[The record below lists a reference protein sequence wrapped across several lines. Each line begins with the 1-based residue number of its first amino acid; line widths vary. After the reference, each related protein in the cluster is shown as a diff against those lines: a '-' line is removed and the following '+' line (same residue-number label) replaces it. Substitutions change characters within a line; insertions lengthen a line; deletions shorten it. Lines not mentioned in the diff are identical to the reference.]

1 MGDKTGAY
9 ADHLAST
16 TNAGSIHRRHNS
28 WGRTRSPKS
37 LVHENGTALT
47 ISSNTNT
54 MKGTSASEVGY
65 LTENQSFLHVLIEE
79 TNSGSNTN
87 TAAVKAFGYCHA
99 FQRWFELQQSQ
110 TGGYGTNSAATA
122 ASVDPPNSSTTPENH
137 VPSAR
142 EFRVYELF
150 GIDRV
155 HFVCTTPA
163 RVRVFAAACTF

>member
-9 ADHLAST
+9 ADHLAVSH
-16 TNAGSIHRRHNS
+16 GGLIHKRHNS

-47 ISSNTNT
+47 ITANTNT

-79 TNSGSNTN
+79 TNAGSTDTN
-87 TAAVKAFGYCHA
+87 TDAVKAFGYCHA
-99 FQRWFELQQSQ
+99 FQRWFELQQSIAA
-110 TGGYGTNSAATA
+110 GYAPNSGPTA
-122 ASVDPPNSSTTPENH
+122 VSIDPPNSSTTPENH

-155 HFVCTTPA
+155 HFVCATPA